1 MLHSYIENAQSINAP
16 SKWTGFSV
24 SSCLIQ
30 VFSQNDKWGQ
40 IKRTIRGCIH
50 PKRDA
55 PTEVYCE
62 IYHVWCCEFTVR
74 DHMLITYCERFWIMR
89 NTEREG
95 ERERE
100 GIPRERERERE
111 PLCSKRDIACSI
123 LTVRVLNY
131 ILYIIYWC
139 IYWCMHC
146 GQSQWQ
152 FLWSKHQNASIYMC
166 IYCHS
171 VCPRN

>member
-1 MLHSYIENAQSINAP
+1 MVNSYKINSHGKLTVSFHGKLLRVDCDMVNSYILHSYIENAQSINAP
-16 SKWTGFSV
+16 SKWTCFSF

-40 IKRTIRGCIH
+40 IKKTIRGCIH

-55 PTEVYCE
+55 PTKVYCE
-62 IYHVWCCEFTVR
+62 IYHVWCCAFTVR

-100 GIPRERERERE
+100 

-123 LTVRVLNY
+123 LTVRVL
-131 ILYIIYWC
+131 
-139 IYWCMHC
+139 MH
-146 GQSQWQ
+146 
-152 FLWSKHQNASIYMC
+152 I
-166 IYCHS
+166 
-171 VCPRN
+171 